1 MRERGHTDGAD
12 DEGEAVDGDEEAL
25 VHGLVGLGKR
35 AGEAC
40 IESEGE
46 DAVESEEHGAEALD
60 HGVVCGE
67 GVDEEGDEVD
77 GVE

>member
-1 MRERGHTDGAD
+1 MRGRGRTDGAN

-25 VHGLVGLGKR
+25 VHGLVGLGEW
-35 AGEAC
+35 AGEAS

-46 DAVESEEHGAEALD
+46 DAVEGEEHGAEAVD
-60 HGVVCGE
+60 HGLVCGE